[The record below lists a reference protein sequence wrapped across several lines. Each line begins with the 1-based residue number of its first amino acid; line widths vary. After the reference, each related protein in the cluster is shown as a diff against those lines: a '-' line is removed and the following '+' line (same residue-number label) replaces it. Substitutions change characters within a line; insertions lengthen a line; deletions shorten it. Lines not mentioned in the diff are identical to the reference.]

1 MFGLVLLYIGR
12 YLYLSLPVDLSQNF
26 FLPELLHNVQL
37 LVDRTEQDILSSDRR
52 LRHNRDLI
60 VNLGYEREELQ
71 KEVREEETQIDK
83 LSEILSMI
91 DM

>member
-1 MFGLVLLYIGR
+1 MSLTQ
-12 YLYLSLPVDLSQNF
+12 LSLSVIDLSQRF

-37 LVDRTEQDILSSDRR
+37 LVDRTEQDLLSRDRR

-60 VNLGYEREELQ
+60 VNLGYEREELRR
-71 KEVREEETQIDK
+71 EVNEEETQIDK